1 MKKDIFISII
11 KILLEIMIQEN
22 NNNRIAKLRIER
34 LEKSRSGR
42 SLCYIDQQIMGEL
55 ALNTGDIIEIRGKKK
70 TTGIAV
76 ASATDRGKNIIRL
89 DGLQRLNAGATIGE
103 FVSVKHAEV
112 YPAIE
117 IVLTPTRPNIDLK
130 RQAEAIKGKL
140 IDKPVVIGDIV
151 DVLGSFVQKDS
162 SDNPMNEIMK
172 MLPWGSKKR
181 TTLGILRLIV
191 ENLRPS
197 DKVVK
202 ITRDTLIKVNKRV
215 AVLNVS
221 GGVVTYDD
229 VGGLTDE
236 IQRIREMV
244 ELPLKHPEL
253 FHRLNIEPPKGVL
266 FYGPSGTGKTLM
278 AKAVSQESNA
288 YFITINGPEI
298 MSKFYG
304 ASEGRLRERFREAED
319 NAPSIIFIDEI
330 DSIAPKRGDTSGE
343 VERRV
348 VSQLLSLMDGLQG
361 RGEVIC
367 VGATNRINSID
378 EALRRPGRFDREIEF
393 GVPNVNGRKEVFQ
406 IHTRGMPLLEDVK
419 LDNYAEITHGFVG
432 ADIMAVCREAAMF
445 SLRRILPKIN
455 LDEPIP
461 GEVIQELKIKDD
473 DFVKAINMIEPSAM
487 REVMIEIPNVFWEDI
502 GGLEDIKQE
511 LREAVEWPLKYP
523 KLFERAGIR
532 PLNGILLFG
541 PPGCGKTLLAK
552 AVATESKSNFIAIK
566 GPEIYSKWVGESERA
581 VREIFRKARQAAPSI
596 IYFDEID
603 AITSGRGNFE
613 GTHTFASIVN
623 QILVEMDGV
632 ENRKGIVVVASTN
645 RPDIVD
651 PAFLR
656 PGRFDRLVYVESPD
670 YDARLKILEVHTK
683 KMPLVKEI
691 SLERIAHITEGYS
704 GADLENVCRE
714 AGMQAIREELDKLKE
729 IKQKYFDFAL
739 SKIKSTLPKEVIER
753 YENMAKKITESRNI
767 TESKSDLYR

>member
-1 MKKDIFISII
+1 MTQER
-11 KILLEIMIQEN
+11 KIT
-22 NNNRIAKLRIER
+22 KLKIER

-42 SLCYIDQQIMGEL
+42 SLIYIDQDVMLDLG
-55 ALNTGDIIEIRGKKK
+55 LNTGDIIEIRGKKK

-76 ASATDRGKNIIRL
+76 SSAPDRGKGIIRL

-103 FVSVKHAEV
+103 YVSLQIAEV

-117 IVLTPTRPNIDLK
+117 LVLTPTRPNIDLK
-130 RQAEAIKGKL
+130 RQADAIKSKL

-151 DVLGSFVQKDS
+151 DVLGTFVQRQDQ
-162 SDNPMNEIMK
+162 DNPMSDLMK
-172 MLPWGSKKR
+172 MFQLGGKKR
-181 TTLGILRLIV
+181 ATLGTLRLIV
-191 ENLRPS
+191 ENLNPS

-202 ITRDTLIKVNKRV
+202 ITRDTIIKVNKRV

-244 ELPLKHPEL
+244 ELPIKHPEL
-253 FHRLNIEPPKGVL
+253 FHRLNIDPPKGVL

-288 YFITINGPEI
+288 NFIIINGPEI

-304 ASEGRLRERFREAED
+304 ASEGRLREIFREAEE

-330 DSIAPKRGDTSGE
+330 DSIAPKRMDTSGE

-348 VSQLLSLMDGLQG
+348 VSQLLSLMDGLRG
-361 RGEVIC
+361 RGEIIC
-367 VGATNRINSID
+367 IGATNRINSLD

-393 GVPNVNGRKEVFQ
+393 GVPNVKGRKEIFQ
-406 IHTRGMPLLEDVK
+406 IHTRGMPLEEDVK
-419 LDNYAEITHGFVG
+419 LDEYSEITHGFVG

-461 GEVIQELKIKDD
+461 SEIIQELKIRDD
-473 DFVKAINMIEPSAM
+473 DFVKATNMTEPSAM
-487 REVMIEIPNVFWEDI
+487 REVMVEIPNASWEDI
-502 GGLEDIKQE
+502 GGLEEIKEE
-511 LREAVEWPLKYP
+511 LNEAVEWPLKYP
-523 KLFERAGIR
+523 KLFEKAGIR
-532 PLNGILLFG
+532 ALNGILLFG

-552 AVATESKSNFIAIK
+552 AIANESKSNFIAIK
-566 GPEIYSKWVGESERA
+566 GPEIFSKWVGESERA

-603 AITSGRGNFE
+603 AISAGRGAYE
-613 GTHTFASIVN
+613 STHTFASIVN
-623 QILVEMDGV
+623 QILVEMDGI
-632 ENRKGIVVVASTN
+632 ENRKGIVTIASTN

-656 PGRFDRLVYVESPD
+656 PGRFDRLIYVKEPD
-670 YDARLKILEVHTK
+670 FEARMKILEVHTK
-683 KMPLVKEI
+683 NMPLAEDVSLKEI
-691 SLERIAHITEGYS
+691 AQNTVGYS

-714 AGMQAIREELDKLKE
+714 AGMQAIREKMETLEKIENKHFE
-729 IKQKYFDFAL
+729 FAL
-739 SKIKSTLPKEVIER
+739 SKIKSTLPKEMTER
-753 YENMAKKITESRNI
+753 YESIAKQITESRNI
-767 TESKSDLYR
+767 TESKADFYK

>member
-1 MKKDIFISII
+1 MSRKNNMKKT
-11 KILLEIMIQEN
+11 
-22 NNNRIAKLRIER
+22 AKLRIER

-42 SLCYIDQQIMGEL
+42 SLCYIDQDIML
-55 ALNTGDIIEIRGKKK
+55 DLDLNPGDIIEIRGKKK

-76 ASATDRGKNIIRL
+76 SSVQDRGKGIIRL

-103 FVSVKHAEV
+103 YITVKLAEV

-117 IVLTPTRPNIDLK
+117 IELTPTRPNIDLK

-151 DVLGSFVQKDS
+151 DILGTFVQKDD
-162 SDNPMNEIMK
+162 SDNPMSDIMK
-172 MLPWGSKKR
+172 MFQFGGKKR
-181 TTLGILRLIV
+181 PTLGTLRLIV
-191 ENLRPS
+191 ENLKPS

-202 ITRDTLIKVNKRV
+202 ITRDTMIRVNKRV

-244 ELPLKHPEL
+244 ELPIKHPEL
-253 FHRLNIEPPKGVL
+253 FHRLNIDPPKGVL

-288 YFITINGPEI
+288 NFITINGPEI

-304 ASEGRLRERFREAED
+304 ASEGRLRDIFREAEE

-330 DSIAPKRGDTSGE
+330 DSIAPKRVDTSGE

-348 VSQLLSLMDGLQG
+348 VSQLLSLMDGLRG
-361 RGEVIC
+361 RGEIIC
-367 VGATNRINSID
+367 VGATNRINAID

-393 GVPNVNGRKEVFQ
+393 GVPNVKGRKEIFQ
-406 IHTRGMPLLEDVK
+406 IHTRGMPMEEDVN

-432 ADIMAVCREAAMF
+432 ADIMAISREAAMF

-461 GEVIQELKIKDD
+461 SEIIQELKIKNE
-473 DFVKAINMIEPSAM
+473 DFIKATNLIEPSAM
-487 REVMIEIPNVFWEDI
+487 REVMVEIPDI
-502 GGLEDIKQE
+502 GWDDVGGLEDLKQE

-523 KLFERAGIR
+523 KLFEKAGIR

-552 AVATESKSNFIAIK
+552 AIANESQSNFIAIK

-603 AITSGRGNFE
+603 AISSGRGDYE

-623 QILVEMDGV
+623 QILVEMDGI
-632 ENRKGIVVVASTN
+632 ENRKGIIIIASTN

-656 PGRFDRLVYVESPD
+656 PGRFDRLIFVEAPD
-670 YDARLKILEVHTK
+670 VDSRLNILNVHTK
-683 KMPLVKEI
+683 NMPLGEDV
-691 SLERIAHITEGYS
+691 SLKKIAQITEGYS

-714 AGMQAIREELDKLKE
+714 AGMQAIREEMDKLEKIE
-729 IKQKYFDFAL
+729 NKHFEFAL
-739 SKIKSTLPKEVIER
+739 SKIKSTLPKNILER
-753 YENMAKKITESRNI
+753 YENMAKQITESRNI
-767 TESKSDLYR
+767 TESQTDLYR

>member
-1 MKKDIFISII
+1 MTEEI
-11 KILLEIMIQEN
+11 KTT
-22 NNNRIAKLRIER
+22 KLRIER

-42 SLCYIDQQIMGEL
+42 SLCYIDQDVMFEL
-55 ALNTGDIIEIRGKKK
+55 GLSTGDIIEIRGKKK

-76 ASATDRGKNIIRL
+76 SNANDRGKNIIRL

-103 FVSVKHAEV
+103 FVSLKLAKV
-112 YPAIE
+112 YPATE
-117 IVLTPTRPNIDLK
+117 IVLTPTKPNIDLK
-130 RQAEAIKGKL
+130 RQADAIKSKL
-140 IDKPVVIGDIV
+140 IDKPVVIGDVV
-151 DVLGSFVQKDS
+151 DVLGSFVQRDDG
-162 SDNPMNEIMK
+162 DNPMSEIMK
-172 MLPWGSKKR
+172 MFQLSGKKR
-181 TTLGILRLIV
+181 PTLGTLRLIV
-191 ENLRPS
+191 ENLKPS

-202 ITRDTLIKVNKRV
+202 ITRNTIIKVNKRV

-253 FHRLNIEPPKGVL
+253 FHRLNIDPPKGVL

-278 AKAVSQESNA
+278 AKAVSQESSAN
-288 YFITINGPEI
+288 FIIINGPEI

-304 ASEGRLRERFREAED
+304 ASEGRLREIFREAEE

-330 DSIAPKRGDTSGE
+330 DSIAPKRVDTSGE

-348 VSQLLSLMDGLQG
+348 VSQLLSLMDGLRG
-361 RGEVIC
+361 RGEIIC
-367 VGATNRINSID
+367 VGATNRINAID

-393 GVPNVNGRKEVFQ
+393 GVPNVLGRKEIFQ
-406 IHTRGMPLLEDVK
+406 IHTRGMPLEEDID
-419 LDNYAEITHGFVG
+419 LDSYSEITHGFVG

-445 SLRRILPKIN
+445 SLRRILPRIN

-461 GEVIQELKIKDD
+461 SEIIQEINIKDA
-473 DFVKAINMIEPSAM
+473 DFVKAINMVEPSAM
-487 REVMIEIPNVFWEDI
+487 REVMVEIPHTAWEDI

-523 KLFERAGIR
+523 KLYEKAGIR

-552 AVATESKSNFIAIK
+552 AIATESKSNFIAIK
-566 GPEIYSKWVGESERA
+566 GPEIFSKWVGESERA

-596 IYFDEID
+596 VYFDEID
-603 AITSGRGNFE
+603 AISAGRGTSE
-613 GTHTFASIVN
+613 STHTFASIVN
-623 QILVEMDGV
+623 QILVEMDGI
-632 ENRKGIVVVASTN
+632 ENRKGIVTIASTN

-656 PGRFDRLVYVESPD
+656 PGRFDRLIYVKDPD
-670 YDARLKILEVHTK
+670 YEARLKILEVHTMN
-683 KMPLVKEI
+683 MPLAEDV
-691 SLERIAHITEGYS
+691 SLKNIAQNTVGYS

-714 AGMQAIREELDKLKE
+714 AGMQAIREKMENLEKIEK
-729 IKQKYFDFAL
+729 KHFAFSL
-739 SKIKSTLPKEVIER
+739 SKIKSTIPKEIVDR
-753 YENMAKKITESRNI
+753 YENIAKQITESRNI
-767 TESKSDLYR
+767 KDSQADFYK

>member
-1 MKKDIFISII
+1 MT
-11 KILLEIMIQEN
+11 QE
-22 NNNRIAKLRIER
+22 RKSKETAKLRIER

-42 SLCYIDQQIMGEL
+42 SLCYIDQDVMFDLG
-55 ALNTGDIIEIRGKKK
+55 LNTGDIIEIRGKKK

-76 ASATDRGKNIIRL
+76 SSAGDRGKGIIRL

-103 FVSVKHAEV
+103 YVSLKIAEV

-117 IVLTPTRPNIDLK
+117 IELTPTRPDIDLK
-130 RQAEAIKGKL
+130 RQADAIKSKL

-151 DVLGSFVQKDS
+151 DVLGTFVQREDR
-162 SDNPMNEIMK
+162 DNPMSDIMK
-172 MLPWGSKKR
+172 MFQLGGKKR
-181 TTLGILRLIV
+181 ATLGTLRLIV
-191 ENLRPS
+191 ENLKPS

-202 ITRDTLIKVNKRV
+202 ITRDTIIKVNKRV

-253 FHRLNIEPPKGVL
+253 FHRLNIDPPKGVL
-266 FYGPSGTGKTLM
+266 FHGPSGTGKTLM

-288 YFITINGPEI
+288 NFITINGPEI

-304 ASEGRLRERFREAED
+304 ASEGRLREIFREAEE

-330 DSIAPKRGDTSGE
+330 DSIAPKRMDTSGE

-348 VSQLLSLMDGLQG
+348 VSQLLSLMDGLRG
-361 RGEVIC
+361 RGEIIC
-367 VGATNRINSID
+367 IGATNRINSLD

-393 GVPNVNGRKEVFQ
+393 GVPNVKGRKEIFQ
-406 IHTRGMPLLEDVK
+406 IHTRGMPLEEDVN
-419 LDNYAEITHGFVG
+419 LDDYSEITHGFVG
-432 ADIMAVCREAAMF
+432 ADIMAICREAAMF

-461 GEVIQELKIKDD
+461 SEIIQELKIKDD
-473 DFVKAINMIEPSAM
+473 DFIKAINMIEPSAM
-487 REVMIEIPNVFWEDI
+487 REVMVEIPDASWEDI

-511 LREAVEWPLKYP
+511 LREAVEWPLKHP
-523 KLFERAGIR
+523 KLFEKAGIR

-552 AVATESKSNFIAIK
+552 AIANESQSNFIAIK
-566 GPEIYSKWVGESERA
+566 GPEIFSKWVGESERA

-603 AITSGRGNFE
+603 AISAGRGAYE
-613 GTHTFASIVN
+613 STHTFASIVN
-623 QILVEMDGV
+623 QILVEMDGI
-632 ENRKGIVVVASTN
+632 ENRKGIVTIASTN

-656 PGRFDRLVYVESPD
+656 PGRFDRLIYVKEPD
-670 YDARLKILEVHTK
+670 FEARIKILEVHTK
-683 KMPLVKEI
+683 DMPLAEDV
-691 SLERIAHITEGYS
+691 SLKQIAQNTVGYS

-714 AGMQAIREELDKLKE
+714 AGMQAIREKMTALEE
-729 IKQKYFDFAL
+729 IENKHFEFAL
-739 SKIKSTLPKEVIER
+739 SKIKSTLPKEITER
-753 YENMAKKITESRNI
+753 YESIAKQITESRNLAE
-767 TESKSDLYR
+767 TKADFYK

>member
-1 MKKDIFISII
+1 
-11 KILLEIMIQEN
+11 MIQEN

-42 SLCYIDQQIMGEL
+42 SLCYIDQQIMNEL
-55 ALNTGDIIEIRGKKK
+55 AINTGDIIEIRGKKK

-103 FVSVKHAEV
+103 FVSVQHAEV

-151 DVLGSFVQKDS
+151 DVLGTFVQKDNT
-162 SDNPMNEIMK
+162 DNPMDDIMK
-172 MLPWGSKKR
+172 MLPWGSKRR
-181 TTLGILRLIV
+181 TTLGTLRLIV
-191 ENLRPS
+191 ENLKPS

-304 ASEGRLRERFREAED
+304 ASEGRLREKFREAED

-330 DSIAPKRGDTSGE
+330 DSIAPKRVDTSGE

-367 VGATNRINSID
+367 IGASNRINSID

-393 GVPNVNGRKEVFQ
+393 GVPNVKGRKEIFQ
-406 IHTRGMPLLEDVK
+406 IHTRGMPLLDDVN
-419 LDNYAEITHGFVG
+419 LNNYAEITHGFVG

-461 GEVIQELKIKDD
+461 SEIIQELKIKDE
-473 DFVKAINMIEPSAM
+473 DFIKAINMIEPSAM
-487 REVMIEIPNVFWEDI
+487 REVMVEIPNVAWEDV
-502 GGLEDIKQE
+502 GGLEDVKQE

-523 KLFERAGIR
+523 KLFKKAGIR

-566 GPEIYSKWVGESERA
+566 GPEIFSKWVGESERA

-603 AITSGRGNFE
+603 AISSGRGNFE
-613 GTHTFASIVN
+613 GTRTFASIVN

-651 PAFLR
+651 SAFLR
-656 PGRFDRLVYVESPD
+656 PGRFDRLIYVKSPD
-670 YDARLKILEVHTK
+670 FESRIKILEVHTK
-683 KMPLVKEI
+683 NMPLGDDV
-691 SLERIAHITEGYS
+691 SLKKIAQITEGYS

-714 AGMQAIREELDKLKE
+714 SGMQAIREELDKLKE
-729 IKQKYFDFAL
+729 IPQKYFDFAL
-739 SKIKSTLPKEVIER
+739 SKIKSSLPQEVIER
-753 YENMAKKITESRNI
+753 YENMAKQITESRNI
-767 TESKSDLYR
+767 TESKADLYR

>member
-1 MKKDIFISII
+1 MS
-11 KILLEIMIQEN
+11 EN
-22 NNNRIAKLRIER
+22 QLRIES
-34 LEKSRSGR
+34 LEKNRSGR
-42 SLCYIDQQIMGEL
+42 SLCYVDQEILEEMSIG
-55 ALNTGDIIEIRGKKK
+55 TGDIIEIRGKKK
-70 TTGIAV
+70 TTAIVV
-76 ASATDRGKNIIRL
+76 ASSEDRGKKIIRL

-103 FVSVKHAEV
+103 YITIKIAEV
-112 YPAIE
+112 YPAVE

-130 RQAEAIKGKL
+130 RQADAIKGKL

-151 DVLGSFVQKDS
+151 DVLGAFTQKSD
-162 SDNPMNEIMK
+162 SDNPMDGIMK
-172 MLPWGSKKR
+172 MMMGGNKR
-181 TTLGILRLIV
+181 RPTLGTLRLIV
-191 ENLRPS
+191 ENSNPS
-197 DKVVK
+197 GKVVK
-202 ITRDTLIKVNKRV
+202 ITRNTKIKINKRV

-288 YFITINGPEI
+288 NFKIINGPEI

-304 ASEGRLRERFREAED
+304 ASEGRLREIFREAEQE
-319 NAPSIIFIDEI
+319 APTIIFIDEI

-361 RGEVIC
+361 RGEIIC
-367 VGATNRINSID
+367 IGATNRINSLD

-393 GVPNVNGRKEVFQ
+393 GVPNAKGRKEIFQ
-406 IHTRGMPLLEDVK
+406 IHTRGMPLASDVQLEQYSD
-419 LDNYAEITHGFVG
+419 ITHGFVG

-445 SLRRILPKIN
+445 SLRRVLPKIN

-461 GEVIQELKIKDD
+461 GDIIQELIIKDD
-473 DFVKAINMIEPSAM
+473 DFAKAINMVEPSAM
-487 REVMIEIPNVFWEDI
+487 REVMIERPNIKWEDV
-502 GGLEDIKQE
+502 GGLTQIKDE
-511 LREAVEWPLKYP
+511 LKEAVEWPLKYP
-523 KLFERAGIR
+523 KLFEKAGIR
-532 PLNGILLFG
+532 PLHGILLYG

-552 AVATESKSNFIAIK
+552 AVATESQCNFISIK
-566 GPEIYSKWVGESERA
+566 GPEVFSKWVGESEKT

-603 AITSGRGNFE
+603 AITSGRGE
-613 GTHTFASIVN
+613 SHGSQVYASIVN
-623 QILVEMDGV
+623 QLLVEIDGV
-632 ENRKGIVVVASTN
+632 EKRKGVIIIASTN

-651 PAFLR
+651 PAFFR
-656 PGRFDRLVYVESPD
+656 PGRFDRLLYVTPPD
-670 YDARLKILEVHTK
+670 EDAREKILEVHSK
-683 KMPLVKEI
+683 SMPLDDDVKL
-691 SLERIAHITEGYS
+691 SKIAQLTEGYS

-714 AGMQAIREELDKLKE
+714 AGMQAIREKMEDLKTIE
-729 IKQKYFDFAL
+729 
-739 SKIKSTLPKEVIER
+739 SKHFEASLEKINSTLPADIVKQ
-753 YENMAKKITESRNI
+753 YEKMSNDLIKSRNI
-767 TESKSDLYR
+767 KESREELYR

>member
-1 MKKDIFISII
+1 MFD
-11 KILLEIMIQEN
+11 LE
-22 NNNRIAKLRIER
+22 L
-34 LEKSRSGR
+34 S
-42 SLCYIDQQIMGEL
+42 
-55 ALNTGDIIEIRGKKK
+55 TGDIIEIRGKKI

-76 ASATDRGKNIIRL
+76 SSANDRGKGIIRL
-89 DGLQRLNAGATIGE
+89 DGIQRLNAGATIGE
-103 FVSVKHAEV
+103 YVSLKLAKV

-130 RQAEAIKGKL
+130 RQADAIKSKL

-151 DVLGSFVQKDS
+151 DVLGNFVQRDD
-162 SDNPMNEIMK
+162 SDNPMSEIMK
-172 MLPWGSKKR
+172 MFQLSSRKR

-191 ENLRPS
+191 EDLRPS
-197 DKVVK
+197 GKVVK
-202 ITRDTLIKVNKRV
+202 ITRDTIIKVNKRV

-278 AKAVSQESNA
+278 AKAVSQESSAN
-288 YFITINGPEI
+288 FITINGPEI

-304 ASEGRLRERFREAED
+304 ASEGRLREIFRSAEE

-330 DSIAPKRGDTSGE
+330 DSIAPKRVDTSGE

-348 VSQLLSLMDGLQG
+348 VSQLLSLMDGLRG
-361 RGEVIC
+361 RGEIIC
-367 VGATNRINSID
+367 VGATNRINAID
-378 EALRRPGRFDREIEF
+378 GALRRPGRFDREIEF
-393 GVPNVNGRKEVFQ
+393 GVPNVRGRKEIFQ
-406 IHTRGMPLLEDVK
+406 IHTRGMPLEPDVD
-419 LDNYAEITHGFVG
+419 LDNYSEITHGFVG

-445 SLRRILPKIN
+445 SLRRILPKIDLN
-455 LDEPIP
+455 EPIP
-461 GEVIQELKIKDD
+461 SEIIQELNIRDA

-487 REVMIEIPNVFWEDI
+487 REVMVEIPDTSWEDI
-502 GGLEDIKQE
+502 GGLEGIKQE

-523 KLFERAGIR
+523 KLYEKAGIR

-552 AVATESKSNFIAIK
+552 AIATESQCNFIAIK
-566 GPEIYSKWVGESERA
+566 GPEIYSKWVGESEKA
-581 VREIFRKARQAAPSI
+581 IREIFRKARQAAPSI
-596 IYFDEID
+596 VYFDEID
-603 AITSGRGNFE
+603 AISSGRGSNE
-613 GTHTFASIVN
+613 STHTFASIVN
-623 QILVEMDGV
+623 QILVEMDGI
-632 ENRKGIVVVASTN
+632 EDRKGIVTIASTN

-656 PGRFDRLVYVESPD
+656 PGRFDRLIFVKEPD
-670 YDARLKILEVHTK
+670 YDARLKILQVHTIN
-683 KMPLVKEI
+683 MPLAEDV
-691 SLERIAHITEGYS
+691 SLKIIAQNTVGYS

-714 AGMQAIREELDKLKE
+714 AGMEAIREKMENLEKIERKHFE
-729 IKQKYFDFAL
+729 FSL
-739 SKIKSTLPKEVIER
+739 SKIKSTLPKEIVDR
-753 YENMAKKITESRNI
+753 YEHLAKQITESRNI
-767 TESKSDLYR
+767 KESRADFYK

>member
-1 MKKDIFISII
+1 MTQEKKIT
-11 KILLEIMIQEN
+11 KV
-22 NNNRIAKLRIER
+22 RIER

-42 SLCYIDQQIMGEL
+42 SLCYIDQDIMYEL
-55 ALNTGDIIEIRGKKK
+55 GLSTGDIIEIRGKKK

-76 ASATDRGKNIIRL
+76 SSASDRGEGIIRL

-103 FVSVKHAEV
+103 YVSVHLAKV

-130 RQAEAIKGKL
+130 RQADAIKSKL
-140 IDKPVVIGDIV
+140 IDKPVVIGDVV
-151 DVLGSFVQKDS
+151 DVLGTFVQKD
-162 SDNPMNEIMK
+162 DGENPMNEIMK
-172 MLPWGSKKR
+172 MFQLSGRKR
-181 TTLGILRLIV
+181 TTLGTLRLIV
-191 ENLRPS
+191 ENLKPA

-202 ITRDTLIKVNKRV
+202 ITRDTIIKVNKRV

-229 VGGLTDE
+229 VGGLTGE

-253 FHRLNIEPPKGVL
+253 FHRLNIDPPKGVL

-278 AKAVSQESNA
+278 AKAVSQESSAN
-288 YFITINGPEI
+288 FITINGPEI

-304 ASEGRLRERFREAED
+304 ASEGRLREIFREAEE

-330 DSIAPKRGDTSGE
+330 DSIAPKRVDTSGE

-348 VSQLLSLMDGLQG
+348 VSQLLSLMDGLRG
-361 RGEVIC
+361 RGEIIC

-393 GVPNVNGRKEVFQ
+393 GVPNVKGRKEIFQ
-406 IHTRGMPLLEDVK
+406 IHTRGMPLEKDVD
-419 LDNYAEITHGFVG
+419 LDSYSEITHGFVG
-432 ADIMAVCREAAMF
+432 ADIMAICREAAMF
-445 SLRRILPKIN
+445 SLRRVLPKIN

-461 GEVIQELKIKDD
+461 GEIIQELNIRDE
-473 DFVKAINMIEPSAM
+473 DFVKAINMIDPSAM
-487 REVMIEIPNVFWEDI
+487 REVWVEIPDTKWEDI

-523 KLFERAGIR
+523 KLYEKAGIR

-552 AVATESKSNFIAIK
+552 AIATESQSNFISIK
-566 GPEIYSKWVGESERA
+566 GPEIFSKWVGESEKA

-603 AITSGRGNFE
+603 AISAGRGTSE

-632 ENRKGIVVVASTN
+632 EDRKGIVIIASTN

-656 PGRFDRLVYVESPD
+656 PGRFDRLIFVKEPD
-670 YDARLKILEVHTK
+670 FEARLKILQVHTIN
-683 KMPLVKEI
+683 MPLAEEVSIKH
-691 SLERIAHITEGYS
+691 IAQNTVGYS

-714 AGMQAIREELDKLKE
+714 AGMEAIREKMENIEEIE
-729 IKQKYFDFAL
+729 IKHFEFAL
-739 SKIKSTLPKEVIER
+739 SKIKSTLPKEIVDR
-753 YENMAKKITESRNI
+753 YENIAKQISESRNLK
-767 TESKSDLYR
+767 ESQADFYK

>member
-1 MKKDIFISII
+1 MVKMSEGKTISNIP
-11 KILLEIMIQEN
+11 
-22 NNNRIAKLRIER
+22 KLRIER
-34 LEKSRSGR
+34 LDKSRSGR
-42 SLCYIDQQIMGEL
+42 SLCYIDQDVMFEL
-55 ALNTGDIIEIRGKKK
+55 GLNTGDIVEIRGKKK

-76 ASATDRGKNIIRL
+76 SSGSDRAKGIIRL

-103 FVSVKHAEV
+103 YVTIKLADV

-151 DVLGSFVQKDS
+151 DVLGTFVQRDDN
-162 SDNPMNEIMK
+162 DNPMSEIMK
-172 MLPWGSKKR
+172 MFPFGAKKR
-181 TTLGILRLIV
+181 PTLGTLRLIV
-191 ENLRPS
+191 ENSKPS

-253 FHRLNIEPPKGVL
+253 FHRLNIDPPKGVL
-266 FYGPSGTGKTLM
+266 FHGPSGTGKTLM

-288 YFITINGPEI
+288 NFITINGPEI

-304 ASEGRLRERFREAED
+304 ASEGRLRDIFREAEES
-319 NAPSIIFIDEI
+319 APSIIFIDEI
-330 DSIAPKRGDTSGE
+330 DSIAPKRVDTSGE

-348 VSQLLSLMDGLQG
+348 VSQLLSLMDGLRG
-361 RGEVIC
+361 RGEIIC
-367 VGATNRINSID
+367 VGATNRINAID

-393 GVPNVNGRKEVFQ
+393 GVPNVKGRKEILQ
-406 IHTRGMPLLEDVK
+406 IHTRGMPLEEDID
-419 LDNYAEITHGFVG
+419 LDQYAEITHGFVG
-432 ADIMAVCREAAMF
+432 ADIMAVCREAAMQA
-445 SLRRILPKIN
+445 LRRILPKIN

-461 GEVIQELKIKDD
+461 SEIIQELRIKND
-473 DFVKAINMIEPSAM
+473 DFVQALNMIEPSAM
-487 REVMIEIPNVFWEDI
+487 REVMVEIPDI
-502 GGLEDIKQE
+502 SWDEVGGLDDIKNE
-511 LREAVEWPLKYP
+511 LKEAVEWPLKYP
-523 KLFERAGIR
+523 KLFEKAGIR

-552 AVATESKSNFIAIK
+552 AIATETKTNFITVK
-566 GPEIYSKWVGESERA
+566 GPELFSKWVGASEKS
-581 VREIFRKARQAAPSI
+581 VRNIFRKARQAAPSI

-603 AITSGRGNFE
+603 AISSSRGISE
-613 GTHTFASIVN
+613 STAVRDSIVN
-623 QILVEMDGV
+623 QILVEMDGI
-632 ENRKGIVVVASTN
+632 ENRKGIVVIASTN
-645 RPDIVD
+645 RPDMVD
-651 PAFLR
+651 SALLR
-656 PGRFDRLVYVESPD
+656 PGRLDRLLYVRAPNIEERES
-670 YDARLKILEVHTK
+670 ILRVHTK
-683 KMPLVKEI
+683 NMPLAEDVSIKHV
-691 SLERIAHITEGYS
+691 AQITEGYS

-714 AGMQAIREELDKLKE
+714 AGMQAIRENLTNLEKIEKKD
-729 IKQKYFDFAL
+729 FDFAL
-739 SKIKSTLPKEVIER
+739 SKINSTLPKEIIEK
-753 YENMAKKITESRNI
+753 YENMAKEITKSRNI
-767 TESKSDLYR
+767 QESKADLYR

>member
-1 MKKDIFISII
+1 MTQEKKI
-11 KILLEIMIQEN
+11 KETT
-22 NNNRIAKLRIER
+22 KLRIER

-42 SLCYIDQQIMGEL
+42 SLCYIDQDVMFDLG
-55 ALNTGDIIEIRGKKK
+55 LNTGDIIEIRGKKK

-76 ASATDRGKNIIRL
+76 SSAPDRGKGIIRL

-103 FVSVKHAEV
+103 YVSLQIAEV

-117 IVLTPTRPNIDLK
+117 LVLTPTRPNIDLK
-130 RQAEAIKGKL
+130 RQADAIKSKL

-151 DVLGSFVQKDS
+151 DVLGTFVQRQDQ
-162 SDNPMNEIMK
+162 DNPMSDLMK
-172 MLPWGSKKR
+172 MFQLGGKKR
-181 TTLGILRLIV
+181 ATLGTLRLIV
-191 ENLRPS
+191 ENLKPI

-202 ITRDTLIKVNKRV
+202 ITRDTIIKVNKRV

-244 ELPLKHPEL
+244 ELPIKHPEL
-253 FHRLNIEPPKGVL
+253 FHRLNIDPPKGVL

-288 YFITINGPEI
+288 NFIIINGPEI

-304 ASEGRLRERFREAED
+304 ASEGRLREIFREAEE

-330 DSIAPKRGDTSGE
+330 DSIAPKRMDTSGE

-348 VSQLLSLMDGLQG
+348 VSQLLSLMDGLRG
-361 RGEVIC
+361 RGEIIC
-367 VGATNRINSID
+367 IGATNRINSLD

-393 GVPNVNGRKEVFQ
+393 GVPNVKGRKEIFQ
-406 IHTRGMPLLEDVK
+406 IHTRGMPLEEDVN
-419 LDNYAEITHGFVG
+419 LDEYSEITHGFVG

-455 LDEPIP
+455 LDDPIP
-461 GEVIQELKIKDD
+461 SEIIQELNIRDD
-473 DFVKAINMIEPSAM
+473 DFVKATNMVEPSAM
-487 REVMIEIPNVFWEDI
+487 REVMVEIPDASWEDI
-502 GGLEDIKQE
+502 GGLEEIKNE
-511 LREAVEWPLKYP
+511 LREAVEWPLKHP
-523 KLFERAGIR
+523 KLFEKAGIR

-552 AVATESKSNFIAIK
+552 AIAHESKSNFIAIK
-566 GPEIYSKWVGESERA
+566 GPEIFSKWVGESERA

-603 AITSGRGNFE
+603 AISAGRGAYE
-613 GTHTFASIVN
+613 STHTFASIVN
-623 QILVEMDGV
+623 QILVEMDGI
-632 ENRKGIVVVASTN
+632 ENRKGIVTIASTN

-651 PAFLR
+651 HAFLR
-656 PGRFDRLVYVESPD
+656 PGRFDRLIYVKEPD
-670 YDARLKILEVHTK
+670 FEARMKILEVHTK
-683 KMPLVKEI
+683 NMPLAEDVSLKEI
-691 SLERIAHITEGYS
+691 AQNTVGYS

-714 AGMQAIREELDKLKE
+714 AGMQAIREKMDALEKIENKNFE
-729 IKQKYFDFAL
+729 FAL
-739 SKIKSTLPKEVIER
+739 SKIKSTLPKEITER
-753 YENMAKKITESRNI
+753 YESIAKQITESRNI
-767 TESKSDLYR
+767 SESKADFYK

>member
-1 MKKDIFISII
+1 MT
-11 KILLEIMIQEN
+11 QEKTSV
-22 NNNRIAKLRIER
+22 KLRIER
-34 LEKSRSGR
+34 LEKNRSGR
-42 SLCYIDQQIMGEL
+42 SLCYIDQDIMISL
-55 ALNTGDIIEIRGKKK
+55 NLNTGDIIEIRGKKK

-76 ASATDRGKNIIRL
+76 SSVNDRGKGTIRL

-103 FVSVKHAEV
+103 FVSAKLAEV
-112 YPAIE
+112 YLAAE
-117 IVLTPTRPNIDLK
+117 ITLTPTRPNIDLK
-130 RQAEAIKGKL
+130 RQADAIKGKL

-151 DVLGSFVQKDS
+151 EVLGTFVSKDNNE
-162 SDNPMNEIMK
+162 NPMSDIMK
-172 MLPWGSKKR
+172 MFSFGGKKR
-181 TTLGILRLIV
+181 PTLGTLKLIV
-191 ENLRPS
+191 ENLKPA

-202 ITRDTLIKVNKRV
+202 ITRDTRIKVNKRV

-253 FHRLNIEPPKGVL
+253 FHRLNIDPPKGVL

-288 YFITINGPEI
+288 TFITINGPEI

-304 ASEGRLRERFREAED
+304 ASEGRLRDIFREAEE

-348 VSQLLSLMDGLQG
+348 VSQLLSLMDGLTG
-361 RGEVIC
+361 RGEIIC

-393 GVPNVNGRKEVFQ
+393 GVPNAKSRKEIFQ
-406 IHTRGMPLLEDVK
+406 IHSRGMPLKDDVK

-432 ADIMAVCREAAMF
+432 ADIMAICREAAMF
-445 SLRRILPKIN
+445 SLRRVLPKIN

-461 GEVIQELKIKDD
+461 SEIIQELNITDD
-473 DFVKAINMIEPSAM
+473 DFVKAMNLIDPSAM
-487 REVMIEIPNVFWEDI
+487 REVMVEISDVRWDDI
-502 GGLEDIKQE
+502 GGLEDLKNE
-511 LREAVEWPLKYP
+511 LKEAVEWPLKYP
-523 KLFERAGIR
+523 KLFEKAGIR

-552 AVATESKSNFIAIK
+552 AIANETQSNFIAIK
-566 GPEIYSKWVGESERA
+566 GPEIYSKWVGESEKA

-603 AITSGRGNFE
+603 AITSGRSMTE
-613 GTHTFASIVN
+613 TTHTFASIVN
-623 QILVEMDGV
+623 QILVEMDGI
-632 ENRKGIVVVASTN
+632 ENRKGIVIIASTN

-656 PGRFDRLVYVESPD
+656 PGRFDRLIFVEAPD
-670 YDARLKILEVHTK
+670 LDARLKILEVHTK
-683 KMPLVKEI
+683 DMPLADEI
-691 SLERIAHITEGYS
+691 SLKKFAQLTEGYS

-714 AGMQAIREELDKLKE
+714 AGMQAIREKMENLEKIESKHF
-729 IKQKYFDFAL
+729 QFAL
-739 SKIKSTLPKEVIER
+739 SKIKSTLPKSLIEK
-753 YENMAKKITESRNI
+753 YENMAKDITESRNI
-767 TESKSDLYR
+767 KESKDDLYR

>member
-1 MKKDIFISII
+1 M
-11 KILLEIMIQEN
+11 
-22 NNNRIAKLRIER
+22 
-34 LEKSRSGR
+34 
-42 SLCYIDQQIMGEL
+42 
-55 ALNTGDIIEIRGKKK
+55 
-70 TTGIAV
+70 
-76 ASATDRGKNIIRL
+76 
-89 DGLQRLNAGATIGE
+89 
-103 FVSVKHAEV
+103 
-112 YPAIE
+112 
-117 IVLTPTRPNIDLK
+117 
-130 RQAEAIKGKL
+130 
-140 IDKPVVIGDIV
+140 
-151 DVLGSFVQKDS
+151 
-162 SDNPMNEIMK
+162 
-172 MLPWGSKKR
+172 
-181 TTLGILRLIV
+181 
-191 ENLRPS
+191 
-197 DKVVK
+197 
-202 ITRDTLIKVNKRV
+202 
-215 AVLNVS
+215 
-221 GGVVTYDD
+221 
-229 VGGLTDE
+229 
-236 IQRIREMV
+236 
-244 ELPLKHPEL
+244 
-253 FHRLNIEPPKGVL
+253 
-266 FYGPSGTGKTLM
+266 
-278 AKAVSQESNA
+278 
-288 YFITINGPEI
+288 
-298 MSKFYG
+298 
-304 ASEGRLRERFREAED
+304 
-319 NAPSIIFIDEI
+319 
-330 DSIAPKRGDTSGE
+330 
-343 VERRV
+343 
-348 VSQLLSLMDGLQG
+348 SLMDGLQG

-367 VGATNRINSID
+367 VGASNRINSID

-393 GVPNVNGRKEVFQ
+393 GVPNVNGRKEILQ
-406 IHTRGMPLLEDVK
+406 IHTRGMPLLEDVN

-461 GEVIQELKIKDD
+461 SEIIQELKIKDT

-487 REVMIEIPNVFWEDI
+487 REVMVEIPNIAWEDV

-656 PGRFDRLVYVESPD
+656 PGRFDRLIYVESPD
-670 YDARLKILEVHTK
+670 YDARLKILKVHTK
-683 KMPLVKEI
+683 YMPLAEDI
-691 SLERIAHITEGYS
+691 SLKRIAQTTEGYS

-714 AGMQAIREELDKLKE
+714 AGMQAIREELDNLKE

>member
-1 MKKDIFISII
+1 MSHE
-11 KILLEIMIQEN
+11 KIQN
-22 NNNRIAKLRIER
+22 KIAKLRIER

-42 SLCYIDQQIMGEL
+42 SLCYIDQDMMLDLQ
-55 ALNTGDIIEIRGKKK
+55 LNTGDIIEIRGKKK

-76 ASATDRGKNIIRL
+76 SSVQDRGKGIIRL

-103 FVSVKHAEV
+103 FITVQLAVV
-112 YPAIE
+112 YPAVE

-130 RQAEAIKGKL
+130 RQAETIKGKL

-151 DVLGSFVQKDS
+151 DVLGTFVQREDK
-162 SDNPMNEIMK
+162 DNPMSDIMK
-172 MLPWGSKKR
+172 MFQMGSKR
-181 TTLGILRLIV
+181 RPTLGTLRLIV
-191 ENLRPS
+191 ENLRPI

-202 ITRDTLIKVNKRV
+202 ITRDTIIKVNKRV

-244 ELPLKHPEL
+244 ELPIKHPEL
-253 FHRLNIEPPKGVL
+253 FHRLNIDPPKGVL

-288 YFITINGPEI
+288 NFITINGPEI

-304 ASEGRLRERFREAED
+304 ASEGRLRDIFREAEE

-330 DSIAPKRGDTSGE
+330 DSIAPKRVDTSGE

-348 VSQLLSLMDGLQG
+348 VSQLLSLMDGLRG
-361 RGEVIC
+361 RGEIIC
-367 VGATNRINSID
+367 VGATNRINTID

-393 GVPNVNGRKEVFQ
+393 GVPNVKGRKEIFQ
-406 IHTRGMPLLEDVK
+406 IHTRGMPIEENVD

-432 ADIMAVCREAAMF
+432 ADIMAICREAAMF

-455 LDEPIP
+455 LDEQIP
-461 GEVIQELKIKDD
+461 GEIIQELKIKDE
-473 DFVKAINMIEPSAM
+473 DFAKASNLVEPSAM
-487 REVMIEIPNVFWEDI
+487 REVMIEIPDMGWEDI
-502 GGLEDIKQE
+502 GGLEEIKQE
-511 LREAVEWPLKYP
+511 LKEAVEWPLKYP
-523 KLFERAGIR
+523 KLFEKAGIR

-552 AVATESKSNFIAIK
+552 AIANESQSNFIAIK
-566 GPEIYSKWVGESERA
+566 GPEIFSKWVGESERA

-603 AITSGRGNFE
+603 AISAGRSNYE

-623 QILVEMDGV
+623 QILVEMDGI
-632 ENRKGIVVVASTN
+632 ENRKGIVIIASTN

-651 PAFLR
+651 SAFLR
-656 PGRFDRLVYVESPD
+656 PGRFDRLIFVEAPD
-670 YDARLKILEVHTK
+670 YEARLKILEVHTK
-683 KMPLVKEI
+683 NMPLDEDV
-691 SLERIAHITEGYS
+691 SLKIIAQITEGYS

-714 AGMQAIREELDKLKE
+714 AGMEAIREKMEKIEKIE
-729 IKQKYFDFAL
+729 KKHFEFAL
-739 SKIKSTLPKEVIER
+739 SKIKSTLPRQMIER
-753 YENMAKKITESRNI
+753 YENMAKEITESRNI
-767 TESKSDLYR
+767 KESSTDLYR